1 MRYYT
6 IVKATGGVS
15 GTFRGVP
22 DGAVVVASNG
32 TKFTISYK
40 ADGGTAV
47 VLIAAG
53 TGGPLPQVSGVGPA
67 AGLAAG
73 GTLVTITGSNLANA
87 VSVNFGTTAVTSFA
101 SDSATQIVVMSPAGS
116 GAVDVTVGTVSGT
129 SSASSADEFSFVA
142 ALAQFAFSSP
152 AVTVNENAGAATL
165 TVVRSGGY
173 EGATSVLVFTYGGT
187 ALGANY
193 TPLDQVLNFAAGQ
206 NSQSVT
212 IAVKSTR
219 AQTTDLT
226 ANVALSNPGYLA
238 SLGSPA
244 TAVLTI
250 SPVVAPLVTMN
261 NVQLVFNNAGKV
273 SEMLISFSGAINTSE
288 GRRLKTYA
296 AGDGRQ
302 RRSFAAKN
310 AKQVKLRSAVY
321 DAATNQVLL
330 RPAAPFALTEATRLV
345 VYGTGP
351 DALSDSEGRLIDGND
366 DGGAGGNAMAVLT
379 SSGATIEAVAPG

>member
-1 MRYYT
+1 M
-6 IVKATGGVS
+6 
-15 GTFRGVP
+15 
-22 DGAVVVASNG
+22 
-32 TKFTISYK
+32 
-40 ADGGTAV
+40 
-47 VLIAAG
+47 
-53 TGGPLPQVSGVGPA
+53 
-67 AGLAAG
+67 
-73 GTLVTITGSNLANA
+73 
-87 VSVNFGTTAVTSFA
+87 
-101 SDSATQIVVMSPAGS
+101 
-116 GAVDVTVGTVSGT
+116 
-129 SSASSADEFSFVA
+129 
-142 ALAQFAFSSP
+142 
-152 AVTVNENAGAATL
+152 
-165 TVVRSGGY
+165 
-173 EGATSVLVFTYGGT
+173 
-187 ALGANY
+187 
-193 TPLDQVLNFAAGQ
+193 
-206 NSQSVT
+206 
-212 IAVKSTR
+212 TR

-296 AGDGRQ
+296 LAMAGKGG
-302 RRSFAAKN
+302 SFAAKN

-330 RPAAPFALTEATRLV
+330 RPAAPFALTKAARLV

-379 SSGATIEAVAPG
+379 SSGATIEAVARAAELVDRVLLKETLAEFVCRRPK